1 MICSSVSLI
10 LPRARAFR
18 DELAPFAL
26 QPRLVTL
33 ELREARNGHEV
44 LPVEIR
50 HADEL
55 LRDQLKLASLCF
67 QLGRKPADLLVD
79 LGDALAQLRALAR
92 ARTPSRLEQ
101 FLLAGHGRG
110 RRRIVASGLQLRR
123 KYDGGGLVAFRQQ
136 SRLARRE
143 LVEL

>member
-1 MICSSVSLI
+1 MSTSVRKSWSSWMICSSVSLI

-44 LPVEIR
+44 LSVEIR

-101 FLLAGHGRG
+101 FLVAGHGRG
-110 RRRIVASGLQLRR
+110 RDASSRA
-123 KYDGGGLVAFRQQ
+123 AFN
-136 SRLARRE
+136 
-143 LVEL
+143 